1 MLLREGVQVE
11 HTHLTAER
19 VIETQRERRTNWPVL
34 YIFADPLDVVLS
46 LHQRD
51 LDTGDNFFGANIS
64 WVRKHFENLELE
76 PDAFEQWQAGLAFER
91 DILQL
96 ERHFR
101 SWHRPQPF
109 AMLSL
114 RYETERE
121 PANLEALR
129 GFLGLRKPPLPAKKD
144 RIAGSMGPV
153 PRRALRCRRA
163 ERRRSRHVR
172 PAARS
177 VRDAPDVCNWKPTST
192 GGTERPIAPERPAAA
207 RGRADKPGGVGSRA
221 VEIGG
226 PT

>member
-19 VIETQRERRTNWPVL
+19 VIETQARRRTNWPVL

-76 PDAFEQWQAGLAFER
+76 PGAFEQWAAGLAFER

-129 GFLGLRKPPLPAKKD
+129 GFLGLRKPPALPAKKD
-144 RIAGSMGPV
+144 RIAGSMGSV
-153 PRRALRCRRA
+153 PRGARFDKLERA
-163 ERRRSRHVR
+163 EQ
-172 PAARS
+172 AAITRTYGPLRDL

-192 GGTERPIAPERPAAA
+192 GAY
-207 RGRADKPGGVGSRA
+207 
-221 VEIGG
+221 
-226 PT
+226 

>member
-1 MLLREGVQVE
+1 M
-11 HTHLTAER
+11 
-19 VIETQRERRTNWPVL
+19 L

-51 LDTGDNFFGANIS
+51 LDTGDSFFGANIS

-109 AMLSL
+109 PMLSL

-121 PANLEALR
+121 PVNLHALQT
-129 GFLGLRKPPLPAKKD
+129 FLGLRKAPVLPDPKT
-144 RIAGSMGPV
+144 RIAGSKGSV
-153 PRRALRCRRA
+153 PRSARFDKLERA
-163 ERRRSRHVR
+163 EQMAITRTYGPLRDL
-172 PAARS
+172 
-177 VRDAPDVCNWKPTST
+177 VRDAPDVCNWAPTA
-192 GGTERPIAPERPAAA
+192 GGSFAPNGQSFSAAVA
-207 RGRADKPGGVGSRA
+207 SY
-221 VEIGG
+221 
-226 PT
+226 